1 MSLRFTV
8 IKFLKKKRKQKKNSN
23 VIRTDNHLICKFIIR
38 NHLVRLLIKWL
49 WVWITLLSHKLQIWR
64 LPRARSSLTVRQ
76 TIECGFTLKLVRD
89 VITQSKIQSY
99 HFQFLICCYLNVLEL
114 ITPVSKVFEE
124 EELMPYEVRPIINE
138 TILNLNYAI
147 QCDVDE
153 DMLTSYL
160 ASFKVGDGSVITTV
174 IQVEPLQMTFVQKE
188 SCEVSISEKKKV
200 KI

>member
-1 MSLRFTV
+1 M
-8 IKFLKKKRKQKKNSN
+8 
-23 VIRTDNHLICKFIIR
+23 
-38 NHLVRLLIKWL
+38 
-49 WVWITLLSHKLQIWR
+49 
-64 LPRARSSLTVRQ
+64 
-76 TIECGFTLKLVRD
+76 
-89 VITQSKIQSY
+89 
-99 HFQFLICCYLNVLEL
+99 LEL

-174 IQVEPLQMTFVQKE
+174 IQVELLQMTFVQKE